1 MWLKKKKKEIF
12 FMVLSINEEEGIW
25 NYGIDLVVI
34 VSVMK

>member
-1 MWLKKKKKEIF
+1 MWLKKKKEIF
-12 FMVLSINEEEGIW
+12 FMVSINEEEGIW